1 MLTVGKAGRR
11 EGLGAMLERWPIA
24 RPHEPQPARCR
35 EELGFTLT
43 AWAVTCLAM
52 ESRETVRSQED
63 GNMLGLWYL
72 KQAKAISS
80 GLKPRPK
87 LDLNILTTS
96 WLPTSLKEAPIY
108 PSRANPKCPHY
119 CDLSRVSNTI
129 LRYTCYCSVPSLGT
143 GYMLLNA
150 G

>member
-1 MLTVGKAGRR
+1 M
-11 EGLGAMLERWPIA
+11 GAVLKRWPIA

-43 AWAVTCLAM
+43 AWDVTCMVM

-96 WLPTSLKEAPIY
+96 FLPASLRETPIY
-108 PSRANPKCPHY
+108 PSRPNPKCPHC

-129 LRYTCYCSVPSLGT
+129 LRYTCYYSVPSLVAGH
-143 GYMLLNA
+143 MLLNA

>member
-1 MLTVGKAGRR
+1 M
-11 EGLGAMLERWPIA
+11 EAMLERWPIA
-24 RPHEPQPARCR
+24 RPHEPQPTRCR

-63 GNMLGLWYL
+63 GSMLGLWYL

-96 WLPTSLKEAPIY
+96 LLPTSLREAPIY
-108 PSRANPKCPHY
+108 PSRA
-119 CDLSRVSNTI
+119 I
-129 LRYTCYCSVPSLGT
+129 Q
-143 GYMLLNA
+143 NA
-150 G
+150 PIIVTFPGLVTPY